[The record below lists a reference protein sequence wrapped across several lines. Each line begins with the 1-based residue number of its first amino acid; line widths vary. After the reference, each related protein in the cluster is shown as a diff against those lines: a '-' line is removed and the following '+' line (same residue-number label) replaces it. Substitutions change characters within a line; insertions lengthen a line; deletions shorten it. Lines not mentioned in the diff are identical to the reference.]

1 MILRKSWLMRRSLP
15 ALLPLLGTLSLAC
28 GGSGST
34 ANTGGGSGT
43 GSETATSSGT
53 GTETASSASSGTGA
67 GGMMM
72 AGAIPDPG
80 PGNQVDQDFTE
91 MEPNDTPETA
101 TPLGTAMM
109 GSVNVWVTSNQLG
122 GAADAADYFVFK
134 SGPAAGTMT
143 LNICFSAP
151 ITDMTATLWKVVN
164 AKAELPP
171 IGTWTSVATCI
182 QGPPM
187 GAPLEADST
196 YLFELTAKGGVATYN
211 A

>member
-1 MILRKSWLMRRSLP
+1 MILRNTWLMRRSLP

-53 GTETASSASSGTGA
+53 ETATSSGTGA
-67 GGMMM
+67 GGTMM

-80 PGNQVDQDFTE
+80 PGNKVDQDFTD

-101 TPLGTAMM
+101 TPLGTTMT
-109 GSVNVWVTSNQLG
+109 GSVNVWVTSNTLG
-122 GAADAADYFVFK
+122 GASDAADYFVFK

-151 ITDMTATLWKVVN
+151 ITAMTATLWKVVN

-196 YLFELTAKGGVATYN
+196 YLFELTAKGEVAAYS

>member
-1 MILRKSWLMRRSLP
+1 MNLQNTWLMRRSLP
-15 ALLPLLGTLSLAC
+15 VLLPLLGTLSLAC

-43 GSETATSSGT
+43 GTEATTT
-53 GTETASSASSGTGA
+53 GTETASSASSASSGTGA

-91 MEPNDTPETA
+91 KEPNDTPETA
-101 TPLGTAMM
+101 TPLGTAM
-109 GSVNVWVTSNQLG
+109 GSVNVWVTSNKLG
-122 GAADAADYFVFK
+122 GSADAADYFVFK

-151 ITDMTATLWKVVN
+151 ITEMTATLWKVVN

-187 GAPLEADST
+187 GAPLDADST
-196 YLFELTAKGGVATYN
+196 YLFELTAKGEVATYN